1 MVACVS
7 AFDELTYLRSSS
19 SSSSRSLA
27 ARFFALDMVAGRGVR
42 CSCSAGAS
50 VKGQRPFDLVFFSS
64 HHPTQPYCHGS
75 LTRMLQGSLLQRMAP
90 QPHLQKIEQLL
101 LGLRGGS
108 GLSLSGGGLAAA
120 ASVSLR
126 SHGTKSK
133 LRTRSSR
140 RARARRRRRRR
151 RSQQRQP

>member
-50 VKGQRPFDLVFFSS
+50 VKGQRPFDLVFFFFS
-64 HHPTQPYCHGS
+64 PYTALLPRIAHAHASRFTLATHGS
-75 LTRMLQGSLLQRMAP
+75 SASSTKNRAITAWSQRR
-90 QPHLQKIEQLL
+90 Q
-101 LGLRGGS
+101 
-108 GLSLSGGGLAAA
+108 
-120 ASVSLR
+120 
-126 SHGTKSK
+126 
-133 LRTRSSR
+133 
-140 RARARRRRRRR
+140 RA
-151 RSQQRQP
+151 